1 MRIDLLKPLK
11 PGKSVSFSIDYAFN
25 IAEQDAVG
33 GRAGYE
39 HFPDDAR
46 KGGCVDHY

>member
-1 MRIDLLKPLK
+1 M
-11 PGKSVSFSIDYAFN
+11 
-25 IAEQDAVG
+25 G

-46 KGGCVDHY
+46 EGGNDIFLVAQWFPRMVVYSDYDGWHNKEFLGSC